1 MKTRN
6 KMLILME
13 IAIVLCSVFLV
24 ATLPGIAAD
33 QNQELQKVSART
45 VTTTSEDDF
54 VLGIY
59 GNANEDDT
67 IDMRDLTYVKLIFF
81 GEKQETEFAD
91 AKYDGE
97 INPLDFVQI
106 KLIIVGKEKELT
118 FIDSVG
124 RVLTVEKPVEKIVV
138 ASCGEHPEALRILDA
153 MDRVVGVNEE
163 LINEDYSKALYP
175 EFHGLANIG
184 KEDSVDYEAILSLDP
199 DVVLTYSFNVEAYQ
213 EFEANLPGVVV
224 IGLDFYKGE
233 TMFQEMRTLG
243 YILENRE
250 KAQKYIS
257 FVERYENAI
266 KDEVETLPENEYPK
280 VFVALSFSGAG
291 DWKTGNKNG
300 GPAYHIRA
308 AGGKNIAE
316 DLAGTLTGLLDVD
329 PEFVIAENPEVIVR
343 LIGWDRGGGGYGSD
357 DPSELREVREE
368 MMTRPMMKHVDAVE
382 NGKVYVLTYEIMYH
396 PSFIVSEMYLF
407 KWFHPELAKD
417 LDPQAIHQEYLDE
430 FHATLGWN
438 VYEHGVFVY
447 HPEQHP
453 DGR

>member
-1 MKTRN
+1 
-6 KMLILME
+6 ME
-13 IAIVLCSVFLV
+13 TKKGSFGKPFLSRRFVVIAFALCSLFLV
-24 ATLPGIAAD
+24 AVPVVAA
-33 QNQELQKVSART
+33 
-45 VTTTSEDDF
+45 EDDF
-54 VLGIY
+54 VLGVY

-81 GEKQETEFAD
+81 GEKQETELAD
-91 AKYDGE
+91 AKYDGK
-97 INPLDFVQI
+97 IDPLDFVQI
-106 KLIIVGKEKELT
+106 KLVIVGKEKELT
-118 FIDSVG
+118 FIDSADK
-124 RVLTVEKPVEKIVV
+124 VLTVHMPVERIVV

-153 MDRVVGVNEE
+153 MDRVVGVSGE
-163 LINEDYSKALYP
+163 LLNEDYSKVFYP
-175 EFHGLANIG
+175 EFHGLASIG
-184 KEDSVDYEAILSLDP
+184 KEESVDYEAIHSLDP

-250 KAQKYIS
+250 KAQKYIN
-257 FVERYENAI
+257 FVEGYENAI
-266 KDEVETLPENEYPK
+266 KEKVETLPEAEYPK
-280 VFVALSFSGAG
+280 VFVTGSSAG
-291 DWKTGNKNG
+291 GWKTWNKNG

-316 DLAGTLTGLLDVD
+316 DLTGTLTGLLDVD

-343 LIGWDRGGGGYGSD
+343 LAGWDRGGGYGSD

-368 MMTRPMMKHVDAVE
+368 IMTRLGMEHVDAVE
-382 NGKVYVLTYEIMYH
+382 NGKVYVLTYDITYH
-396 PSFIVSEMYLF
+396 PGMIVALAYLH
-407 KWFHPELAKD
+407 KWFYPELFKD
-417 LDPQAIHQEYLDE
+417 LDPQAIHQEYLNE
-430 FHATLGWN
+430 FHETLGWN